1 MTINVRLLQLWCLFA
16 TVALSKDISGGY
28 HGDRSVSFDESE
40 VPVDVSACTRA
51 LKDLSIHP
59 EQDSE
64 SVFSKVS
71 FSIHRNGEP
80 DACGV
85 VPPSVPALQQALA
98 NLESYDAALDKYQV
112 ESFLTGFFAT
122 RLGSG
127 KCGSD
132 DESSSLFS
140 FCDMGFERTV
150 VQLDHQKLIHVP
162 HGDTMSLPCR
172 FYTREGRRVSSLE
185 LLKELAEIAIQKA
198 SDCPDETCGF
208 AAIELYAVPA
218 GRMFMFAPSHVGEVF
233 ELKHV
238 TDSVGEVITVTTLS
252 LEPRIFDIF
261 NFFTMDEADQLLMK
275 ALGETSETYGFHRST
290 TGTSGASVFSKR
302 TSENA
307 WDTHGSTAQKVKRR
321 CFSLLG
327 IDQYE
332 ESMSDGLQIL
342 RYNLTTAYTNHYDYL
357 EDKANKEIYDYDSS
371 MKGGNRFATIL
382 LYFSDLPEGGGGET
396 VFPRAWPAGLP
407 KEERVQLPEAI
418 QQLRASGEADMLK
431 PGSWE
436 EEMVATCRTRLV
448 SWILAYCIV
457 YILYDI
463 THI

>member
-1 MTINVRLLQLWCLFA
+1 MQNKNMITLIVLLSLLA
-16 TVALSKDISGGY
+16 TVALAKDIAGGY
-28 HGDRSVSFDESE
+28 HGDRSVSLDEAE
-40 VPVDVSACTRA
+40 ILVDVSVCTRA

-59 EQDSE
+59 EQDAE
-64 SVFSKVS
+64 SIFSRVS
-71 FSIHRNGEP
+71 FAVHRSGEP

-85 VPPSVPALQQALA
+85 APPSVTALQRALA
-98 NLESYDAALDKYQV
+98 NLETYDNALDKYQV
-112 ESFLTGFFAT
+112 ESFLTGFLAS
-122 RLGSG
+122 RLGPET
-127 KCGSD
+127 CGTG
-132 DESSSLFS
+132 ESTSLLDY
-140 FCDMGFERTV
+140 CDMGPERTV
-150 VQLDHQKLIHVP
+150 IQPDHRKLIHVP

-172 FYTREGRRVSSLE
+172 FYTREGLRITSLE
-185 LLKELAEIAIQKA
+185 LLKELAELAHQKA

-208 AAIELYAVPA
+208 AAVDLYAVPA

-233 ELKHV
+233 DLKHV
-238 TDSVGEVITVTTLS
+238 TDSVGEVITVKTLS
-252 LEPRIFDIF
+252 LEPRVFDIY
-261 NFFTMDEADQLLMK
+261 NFFTMEEADQLLMK
-275 ALGETSETYGFHRST
+275 ALGETSATYGFHRST

-327 IDQYE
+327 IDEYE

-357 EDKANKEIYDYDSS
+357 EDKTNTEIYDYDSS
-371 MKGGNRFATIL
+371 KKGGNRFATIL

-396 VFPRAWPAGLP
+396 VFPRAWPVGLP
-407 KEERVQLPEAI
+407 EEERVQLPEAI
-418 QQLRASGEADMLK
+418 KQLRASGDADMLT

-448 SWILAYCIV
+448 SLIACIV
-457 YILYDI
+457 YI
-463 THI
+463 